1 MTERSLAAVIMAAGK
16 GTRMKDPTRAKV
28 MYELN
33 GFPMIHYVADLA
45 YALEAKRVI
54 VIVGHQRELVAD
66 FLRREHPSVET
77 AVQDQQLGT
86 GHAVLQAEPQLRD
99 FHGDV
104 VVLSGDVPMLTAA
117 SMQELLQHHR
127 ATKAIATIL
136 TAKLADPTGYGRVLR
151 NPDGSVHKIVEHK
164 DATEEERRVAE
175 INSGIYVFDRK
186 RLFEALHHLTP
197 ANAQGEYYLTDVFED
212 FWKHHLTVSALLASH
227 PDEIRG
233 INTPEQ
239 LEEARVILSNRN

>member
-1 MTERSLAAVIMAAGK
+1 MTKRPLAAVIMAAGK
-16 GTRMKDPTRAKV
+16 GTRMKDPSRAKV

-45 YALEAKRVI
+45 YELEAKRVI
-54 VIVGHQRELVAD
+54 VVVGHQRELVTE
-66 FLRREHPSVET
+66 FLRREHPTVET
-77 AVQDQQLGT
+77 VVQVQQLGT
-86 GHAVLQAEPQLRD
+86 GHAVLQAEPLLRD
-99 FHGDV
+99 FEGDT

-117 SMQELLQHHR
+117 SMQELLHHHH

-136 TAKLADPTGYGRVLR
+136 TARLADPTGYGRVLR

-164 DATEEERRVAE
+164 DATEAERRVDE

-239 LEEARVILSNRN
+239 LEEARVILQHRS